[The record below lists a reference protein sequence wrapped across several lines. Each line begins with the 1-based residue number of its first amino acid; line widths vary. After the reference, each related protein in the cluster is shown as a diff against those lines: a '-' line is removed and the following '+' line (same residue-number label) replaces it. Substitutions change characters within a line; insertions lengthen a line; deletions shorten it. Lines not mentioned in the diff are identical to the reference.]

1 MDCTATAGQNL
12 LDLALSASVS
22 GMLGQCGGAIN
33 CATCLVDTGPNWA
46 KHLQSP
52 CADEIEL
59 LSYVD
64 EATTTARL
72 ACQLVASES
81 IDGIRLRV
89 IATINSQD
97 SQ

>member
-1 MDCTATAGQNL
+1 MDCVATAGQNL
-12 LDLALSASVS
+12 LDLALKASVS

-33 CATCLVDTGPNWA
+33 CATCLVEVGSSWVNR
-46 KHLQSP
+46 LQSP
-52 CADEIEL
+52 CADEVEL

-72 ACQLVASES
+72 ACQLVANAS

-89 IATINSQD
+89 ITTTKIQD
-97 SQ
+97 LQ